1 MQDAEVISHF
11 WVAGHLS
18 AAGRP
23 FFSSTVCIA
32 SNSAGSST
40 STITA
45 EFELYDVEGAP
56 VQRFHVEF
64 PEREVGVIELEPF
77 IAGLKMQAGIAQG
90 HLVVKTPAGTRHFC
104 RQQIGEHV
112 DLINTP
118 VPIKTREMTF
128 LPLLLG
134 SRREHLVTLVN
145 IGQEVGQVVV
155 RLLYG
160 TRSPEWTVHIP
171 AYGCRTISL
180 EHELLASFDDTSWQK
195 GIVQGYVRISPRAQ
209 SEIVFQMLE
218 RLPGET
224 EEKENFRCM
233 TSW

>member
-1 MQDAEVISHF
+1 MQEAEVISHF
-11 WVAGHLS
+11 WVAGP
-18 AAGRP
+18 P
-23 FFSSTVCIA
+23 FFSSTVLVA
-32 SNSAGSST
+32 SPSAGIAA
-40 STITA
+40 STINT
-45 EFELYDVEGAP
+45 ELELYDVEGTP
-56 VQRFHVEF
+56 VQKFSVEF

-77 IAGLKMQAGIAQG
+77 VSGLKMQAGIPQG
-90 HLVVKTPAGTRHFC
+90 HLVVKTPPGTRHFF

-118 VPIKTREMTF
+118 TPIKSREMTF

-134 SRREHLVTLVN
+134 SRREHLVTLLNV
-145 IGQEVGQVVV
+145 GSEVGQVVV

-180 EHELLASFDDTSWQK
+180 EHELLASFDDSSWQK
-195 GIVQGYVRISPRAQ
+195 GVVQGYVRISPRAQ

-224 EEKENFRCM
+224 EEKESFRCM

>member
-1 MQDAEVISHF
+1 MQEAEVVSHF
-11 WVAGHLS
+11 WVAGS
-18 AAGRP
+18 P
-23 FFSSTVCIA
+23 FFSSTVLVA
-32 SNSAGSST
+32 SNSAGSSAASAIRT
-40 STITA
+40 

-56 VQRFHVEF
+56 VQKFQVEF

-77 IAGLKMQAGIAQG
+77 LTGLKMQAGIAQG
-90 HLVVKTPAGTRHFC
+90 HLVVKSREGTRHFF
-104 RQQIGEHV
+104 RQQIGDQV

-118 VPIKTREMTF
+118 SLIKSREMTF

-134 SRREHLVTLVN
+134 ARREHLITLLN
-145 IGQEVGQVVV
+145 AGDDVGQVVV
-155 RLLYG
+155 RLMYG
-160 TRSPEWTVHIP
+160 TRSPEWTVHVP

-180 EHELLASFDDTSWQK
+180 EHELLSTFDDASWQK
-195 GIVQGYVRISPRAQ
+195 GVVQGYLRISPRGQ